1 MIPYIWLVSCYSSSI
16 AQNVIQQP
24 KVGVV
29 KEIVNGDLLC
39 YVTLVDKKGEHN
51 LGASFDICTAP
62 AKYLNKKVRVYYQIE
77 SINDCQSAEPCGKTK
92 KESIITKMNVL
103 KGK

>member
-1 MIPYIWLVSCYSSSI
+1 MIPCIWLVSCYSSSI
-16 AQNVIQQP
+16 AQNVTQQP

-39 YVTLVDKKGEHN
+39 YVTLVDKKGVHS
-51 LGASFDICTAP
+51 LGASFDICAAP
-62 AKYLNKKVRVYYQIE
+62 TKYLNKKVRAYYQIE

-92 KESIITKMNVL
+92 KESIITQMKVL